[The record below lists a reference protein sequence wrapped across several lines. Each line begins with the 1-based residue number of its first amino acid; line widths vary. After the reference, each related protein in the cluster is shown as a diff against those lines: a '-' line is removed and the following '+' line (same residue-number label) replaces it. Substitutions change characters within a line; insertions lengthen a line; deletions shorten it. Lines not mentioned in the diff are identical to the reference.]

1 MDFNAVAKDTLT
13 VKRAFGEP
21 YSDNGLTVI
30 PTAAVAGM
38 AGGGSGRNL
47 KGEDG
52 EGGGFGLSTRPL
64 GAYVVKAGTI
74 RWRPALDVN
83 RLVTVAGVVLIVY
96 FMSRA
101 RASRARL
108 LPAAE

>member
-1 MDFNAVAKDTLT
+1 MDYNAVAQDTLT

-21 YSDNGLTVI
+21 YSDNGLTII
-30 PTAAVAGM
+30 PAAVVAGI
-38 AGGGSGRNL
+38 AGGGSGHHL
-47 KGEDG
+47 TGEDG
-52 EGGGFGLSTRPL
+52 DGGGFGVSARPL
-64 GAYVVKAGTI
+64 GAYVIQAGTT
-74 RWRPALDVN
+74 RWRLALDVN
-83 RLVTVAGVVLIVY
+83 RLVAVAGAVLIVY